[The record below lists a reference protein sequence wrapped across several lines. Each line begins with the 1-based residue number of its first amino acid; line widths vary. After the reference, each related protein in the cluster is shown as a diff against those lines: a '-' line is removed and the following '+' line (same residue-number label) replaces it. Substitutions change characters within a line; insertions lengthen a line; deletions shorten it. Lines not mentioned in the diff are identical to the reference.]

1 MIESLIL
8 LISALISASNSA
20 KFRCVEPKGLAGSPL
35 VVEEAADLDEWL
47 GLEDSFQKNQRDH
60 TLRICGATK
69 GCGTQSNCLPV
80 LGHNATPFYRL
91 GKFQKLPVRIKH
103 APTRFLLEA
112 WNDGLEAGEFAR
124 SLGSI
129 QILSQTTDG
138 HYRAEFGAI
147 LLSEQSQVQI
157 VSDSLLVV
165 ASFRWGKDETRY
177 APHHFWIRAWNLNQP
192 LAPETP
198 AIAYQTKSR
207 YRSFDDVD
215 TLDVISHEHKVVIK
229 AFAKTAKLAEQRSR
243 LSRLHARFDSKVKS
257 LPEAIQFPSGLD
269 SLLLAIEASPS
280 KWKGTEVDSL
290 LPEEVHRE
298 WIDSTKQNIL
308 HTLNCFAEDDSSRNH
323 FVASYLKKGRD
334 SSFRN
339 QLHAFLKDSTRT
351 PFSSPCS
358 DRSAKRHFK
367 TYPFINNW
375 FLIPYEQ
382 FGVSHLSSP
391 DLIHAYDVQFD
402 GRSGRLASRLDTRD
416 FQSQD
421 SIYNQLLDS
430 LLQYSIDQVSNNSDT
445 ASFNPILSEL
455 AVWMAMVYSKRD
467 HYPQSAKFMDISFAM
482 RSKMPETLRKHFS
495 RLDENNDFIFRA
507 YLFEKCGE
515 LDSAIQLLL
524 PIYDQSIN
532 TQLMRMLRLRY
543 SQKEIADSFDFALE
557 NIDWRKDATLSPT
570 TRYRANSIY
579 EYHRIKQYPG
589 VVQLFGVNI
598 GLNDHGVGDILHP
611 SRESLLYGFKFSDFY
626 QILYCGTGEKK
637 TDGPNAD

>member
-1 MIESLIL
+1 MIESLIML
-8 LISALISASNSA
+8 LSALISAPNSA

-35 VVEEAADLDEWL
+35 VVEEAANLDEWL
-47 GLEDSFQKNQRDH
+47 GLDSSKKNRGDH
-60 TLRICGATK
+60 TLHICGATK

-80 LGHNATPFYRL
+80 LGNNAMPFYRL
-91 GKFQKLPVRIKH
+91 GKFQKLPVRTKH

-124 SLGSI
+124 SLGTV

-147 LLSEQSQVQI
+147 PLSEQSQVQI
-157 VSDSLLVV
+157 VSDSLLVL
-165 ASFRWGKDETRY
+165 ASFRWEKDETRY

-192 LAPETP
+192 LAPDAPT
-198 AIAYQTKSR
+198 IAYQTKSR
-207 YRSFDDVD
+207 YQSFDDVD
-215 TLDVISHEHKVVIK
+215 TLDVISHERKVVIK
-229 AFAKTAKLAEQRSR
+229 AIAKTAKPATLRSR
-243 LSRLHARFDSKVKS
+243 LSRLYDRFDSKVKS

-269 SLLLAIEASPS
+269 SLLVAIESSAS
-280 KWKGTEVDSL
+280 KWKGAEVDSL
-290 LPEEVHRE
+290 LPEEINRA

-308 HTLNCFAEDDSSRNH
+308 HTLNCFAEDDSSRNQ
-323 FVASYLKKGRD
+323 FVATYLKKGRD
-334 SSFRN
+334 PSFKI

-351 PFSSPCS
+351 PFSSPCP
-358 DRSAKRHFK
+358 DRSANRHFQA
-367 TYPFINNW
+367 YPFINNW
-375 FLIPYEQ
+375 SLIPYEQ

-402 GRSGRLASRLDTRD
+402 GESGRLASLLDTSS

-421 SIYNQLLDS
+421 SICHHLLDS
-430 LLQYSIDQVSNNSDT
+430 LLQHSNVQISINSDT
-445 ASFNPILSEL
+445 ASFDPILSEL
-455 AVWMAMVYSKRD
+455 AVWMAMAYSARD
-467 HYPQSAKFMDISFAM
+467 QFPLAAKFMDISFTI
-482 RSKMPETLRKHFS
+482 RKKMPETLRKHFS

-507 YLFEKCGE
+507 YLFEKCGQ
-515 LDSAIQLLL
+515 LDSAIRLLL

-532 TQLMRMLRLRY
+532 TQLIRMLRLRY
-543 SQKEIADSFDFALE
+543 SQKEIADSIDFALE
-557 NIDWRKDATLSPT
+557 HIDWRKDATLSPT

-589 VVQLFGVNI
+589 VVRLFGVNV

-611 SRESLLYGFKFSDFY
+611 SRESLLHGFKSSDFY

-637 TDGPNAD
+637 ADGPDAE